1 MKVLVTGGAG
11 FIGSHLADGI
21 LAAGDQVVVID
32 NESTGRRENVP
43 RGAAF
48 IRGDVASVQELE
60 AAFKGGVDAVC
71 HIAGQVSIIRSF
83 TDPMADLRTNVE
95 GTINVLQLCL
105 KYRVPRLLYASSM
118 TNYGQTEV
126 LPIPETHPCEPTSYY
141 GITKYAA
148 ERYVQTT
155 ASRVDLAYG
164 FHVTSFRMYNVYG
177 PRQALDNPYQG
188 VLGIFLG
195 NLLRKEPITIFGDGE
210 QSRDF
215 IYIGDVVRA
224 WVTAL
229 ENKRTFGRVF
239 NIGSGR
245 RMTIN
250 QLADAV
256 LRAFNQS
263 RSTWEVRY
271 LPARPGEQR
280 HVQADIGSVASAMG
294 WKPSMSFEDGL
305 SETLR
310 WATRNAASAFGNAEL
325 KGSYR

>member
-11 FIGSHLADGI
+11 FIGSHLAEGM
-21 LAAGDQVVVID
+21 LAAGHQVVVVD
-32 NESTGRRENVP
+32 NESTGKRENVP
-43 RGAAF
+43 SGAAY
-48 IRGDVASVQELE
+48 IRVDVTDLRKLE
-60 AAFKGGVDAVC
+60 AAFERGIDALC

-83 TDPMADLRTNVE
+83 TDPVADLHTNVQ
-95 GTINVLQLCL
+95 GTVNVLQLCL
-105 KYRVPRLLYASSM
+105 KYQVPRLIYASSM

-148 ERYVQTT
+148 ERYVHTT
-155 ASRVDLAYG
+155 ARRIDLD
-164 FHVTSFRMYNVYG
+164 FDFQVTSLRMYNVYG

-195 NLLRKEPITIFGDGE
+195 NLLRKEPIVIFGDGE

-215 IYIGDVVRA
+215 IYISDVVRA

-229 ENKRTFGRVF
+229 DNEATFGNVF
-239 NIGSGR
+239 NIGSGQR
-245 RMTIN
+245 LTIN

-256 LRAFNQS
+256 LGAFHQS
-263 RSTWEVRY
+263 RSTWDVKY

-280 HVQADIGSVASAMG
+280 HVEADISCAISAMG
-294 WKPSMSFEDGL
+294 WTPAVSFEDGL
-305 SETLR
+305 AETLR
-310 WATRNAASAFGNAEL
+310 WATSSVASPVIGAG
-325 KGSYR
+325 